1 MFLYPKHNVPNLEKM
16 FSSMP
21 HHENAKKKKAS
32 ILILSYFKNVLLLC
46 LKKKRNCQ
54 DFNSPP
60 GLTLHWPQSL
70 KSCGGGRKVCVCV
83 VGGGL
88 DKKPVH
94 YQKFLTKQFLQKDLG
109 ARIVK
114 LKGTVSLKSSCT
126 GPAFFCNLGNSFQK
140 ELGHSNGRRTRA
152 V

>member
-1 MFLYPKHNVPNLEKM
+1 MFLYFKHNVPNLEKK

-21 HHENAKKKKAS
+21 HHENDSKKKKAAS
-32 ILILSYFKNVLLLC
+32 SSCPISKMFYFCVW
-46 LKKKRNCQ
+46 KRKETVRI
-54 DFNSPP
+54 
-60 GLTLHWPQSL
+60 LTLCPAWHFTDPKAWSP
-70 KSCGGGRKVCVCV
+70 
-83 VGGGL
+83 VGEGEKWGEKKNH
-88 DKKPVH
+88 KKPVH

-126 GPAFFCNLGNSFQK
+126 GPASFCNLGNSFQK
-140 ELGHSNGRRTRA
+140 ELGHSNGRRTWA